1 MNYKHLIDKSDY
13 ARQLL
18 PSGQIHIYLFL
29 SCLIFNLWIVVSLNN
44 IFVLSCSIDV
54 TCTLF
59 NKISLDQS
67 LVHTGPILYPI
78 NGRRM
83 LPCNS
88 VFASPYPKW
97 SLLQV
102 PTASLNELC
111 SHPVLSMLTNIILIH
126 TKQANQLLDS
136 GYNYHF
142 VRPVFSAV

>member
-1 MNYKHLIDKSDY
+1 MNLNIKSTNLIMPDNY
-13 ARQLL
+13 YLQGRYIYTPFFL
-18 PSGQIHIYLFL
+18 PFL
-29 SCLIFNLWIVVSLNN
+29 NWWIVVLLNN

-54 TCTLF
+54 TCILF
-59 NKISLDQS
+59 DKTSLNQS
-67 LVHTGPILYPI
+67 LVHAGPILYPI
-78 NGRRM
+78 NGRR
-83 LPCNS
+83 LLQCNS